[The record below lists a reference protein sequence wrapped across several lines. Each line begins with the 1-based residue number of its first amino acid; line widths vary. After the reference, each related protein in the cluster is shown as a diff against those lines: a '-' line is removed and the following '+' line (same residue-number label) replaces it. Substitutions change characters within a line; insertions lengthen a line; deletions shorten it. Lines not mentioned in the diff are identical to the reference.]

1 MIRYLIII
9 DGRVQGVGFRYFTQL
24 EASKLKLTGW
34 VKNLVDD
41 RVEIEIQGLEE
52 NVYTFISL
60 LKKGN
65 NFSRVDD
72 VSLTSIPLVYDEKK
86 YKIMY

>member
-72 VSLTSIPLVYDEKK
+72 VSLTSIPVVYDEKK